1 MPKRVIVIG
10 GGITGLSAA
19 HRLAELNRDRDLDL
33 EILLLERSDR
43 TGGVISTVERDGFTI
58 EDGPDSFITSKPWG
72 LNLSS
77 RLGLDNELIETNRD
91 KRRTYVLLH
100 GRLVPLP
107 DGFIMLA
114 PTRII
119 PFLRTPLFSWRGK
132 MRMLMDLVIPRNP
145 PADESLASFVR
156 RRLGREALER
166 AAQPMIGGVYTAD
179 PEKLSLRAT
188 MPQFLEMEERYGS
201 VIKGMYQ
208 GYRKNRKRKKGVMP
222 DSGARYSLF
231 VSFKKGMKTL
241 VEALVREIP
250 EGSIKTGVA
259 VEGIK
264 EAYDG
269 WEVTTGDG
277 ILNAEGVI
285 VTTPAYITAGLLENA
300 AGGCAAL
307 LRKIEYASTAVV
319 ILAYRK
325 EQIEIELGGFGF
337 VVPRTERSSMIA
349 CSFSSE
355 KFPGRAPQGF
365 TVLRIFVG
373 GALDPDT
380 YKMEDPR
387 IIETVRKEIDS
398 LLGIKSDPVFTIM
411 KRYPG
416 AMPQY
421 HVGHRELVE
430 GIQREIKKLYGLEIA
445 GNAFGGVGIP
455 DCINSGERAAERV
468 LQSLYA
474 VHF

>member
-19 HRLAELNRDRDLDL
+19 HRLAELGSSRNLNLD
-33 EILLLERSDR
+33 ILLLEKSDR
-43 TGGVISTVERDGFTI
+43 VGGVISTIERDGFTI
-58 EDGPDSFITSKPWG
+58 EEGPDSFITSKPWG

-91 KRRTYVLLH
+91 KRRTFVLLH

-114 PTRII
+114 PARIM

-132 MRMLMDLVIPRNP
+132 LRMLMDLVIPKNP
-145 PADESLASFVR
+145 PGDESLASFVR
-156 RRLGREALER
+156 RRLGREALDR

-208 GYRKNRKRKKGVMP
+208 GYRKGNKGVMP

-241 VEALVREIP
+241 VEALVRKIP

-277 ILNAEGVI
+277 ILNAAGVI
-285 VTTPAYITAGLLENA
+285 ITTPAYITAGLLENA
-300 AGGCAAL
+300 AGESAAL

-325 EQIEIELGGFGF
+325 EDIETELGGFGF
-337 VVPRTERSSMIA
+337 VVPRTERSSIIA

-380 YKMEDPR
+380 YKMEDPS
-387 IIETVRKEIDS
+387 IIETVRKEIGP
-398 LLGIKSDPVFTIM
+398 LLGINSDPVFTII

-430 GIQREIKKLYGLEIA
+430 GIQREIKKLDGLEIA

-455 DCINSGERAAERV
+455 DCINSGERAAERL

-474 VHF
+474 VRF

>member
-19 HRLAELNRDRDLDL
+19 HRLTELSRDKILNL
-33 EILLLERSDR
+33 EILLLEKSDGV
-43 TGGVISTVERDGFTI
+43 GGVISTVERDGFTI
-58 EDGPDSFITSKPWG
+58 EEGPDSFITSKPWG

-114 PTRII
+114 PARIM
-119 PFLRTPLFSWRGK
+119 PFLRTPLFSWHGK
-132 MRMLMDLVIPRNP
+132 LRMLMDLVIPKNP
-145 PADESLASFVR
+145 PGDESLASFVR
-156 RRLGREALER
+156 RRLGREALDR

-208 GYRKNRKRKKGVMP
+208 GLRKRKKGVMP

-241 VEALVREIP
+241 VDAIVRKIP

-277 ILNAEGVI
+277 ILNAAGVI
-285 VTTPAYITAGLLENA
+285 ITTPAYITAGLLENA
-300 AGGCAAL
+300 AGESAAL
-307 LRKIEYASTAVV
+307 LRKIEYTSTAVV

-325 EQIEIELGGFGF
+325 EDIETELGGFGF

-355 KFPGRAPQGF
+355 KFPGRAPQSC

-373 GALDPDT
+373 GALDPET
-380 YKMEDPR
+380 YKMEDLR
-387 IIETVRKEIDS
+387 IIETVRKEIGS
-398 LLGIKSDPVFTIM
+398 LLGIKSDPVFTII

-430 GIQREIKKLYGLEIA
+430 GIQREIKKLDGLEIA

-455 DCINSGERAAERV
+455 DCINSGERAAERL

-474 VHF
+474 VQF

>member
-1 MPKRVIVIG
+1 M
-10 GGITGLSAA
+10 SAA
-19 HRLAELNRDRDLDL
+19 HRLAELGSGRNLDLD
-33 EILLLERSDR
+33 ILLLERSDR
-43 TGGVISTVERDGFTI
+43 LGGVISTSERDGFTI
-58 EDGPDSFITSKPWG
+58 EEGPDSFITSKPWG

-114 PTRII
+114 PARIM

-132 MRMLMDLVIPRNP
+132 MRMLMDLVIPKNP
-145 PADESLASFVR
+145 PGDESLASFVR

-166 AAQPMIGGVYTAD
+166 AAQPMVGGVYTAD

-208 GYRKNRKRKKGVMP
+208 GLRKRKKGVMP

-241 VEALVREIP
+241 VEALVKKIP

-264 EAYDG
+264 EGYDG
-269 WEVTTGDG
+269 WEVTTRDG
-277 ILNAEGVI
+277 ILNAAGVI

-300 AGGCAAL
+300 GGESAAL
-307 LRKIEYASTAVV
+307 LRKIEYASAAVV

-325 EQIEIELGGFGF
+325 EQVETELDGFGF

-355 KFPGRAPQGF
+355 KFPGRAPQGC

-380 YKMEDPR
+380 YNMEDPR
-387 IIETVRKEIDS
+387 IIETVRKEIGS
-398 LLGIKSDPVFTIM
+398 LLGIRSDPIFTII

-421 HVGHRELVE
+421 YVGHRELVE
-430 GIQREIKKLYGLEIA
+430 GIQREIKKLNGLEIA

-455 DCINSGERAAERV
+455 DCINSGERAAERL

>member
-19 HRLAELNRDRDLDL
+19 HRLTELSRDKNLNL
-33 EILLLERSDR
+33 KILLLEKSDR
-43 TGGVISTVERDGFTI
+43 VGGVISTVERDGFTI
-58 EDGPDSFITSKPWG
+58 EEGPDSFITSKPWG

-91 KRRTYVLLH
+91 KRRTFVLLH

-114 PTRII
+114 PARIM

-132 MRMLMDLVIPRNP
+132 LRMLMDLVIPKNP
-145 PADESLASFVR
+145 PGDESLASFVR
-156 RRLGREALER
+156 RRLGREALDR

-208 GYRKNRKRKKGVMP
+208 GYRKRKKGVMP

-241 VEALVREIP
+241 VEALVRKIP

-277 ILNAEGVI
+277 ILNAAGVI
-285 VTTPAYITAGLLENA
+285 ITTPAYITAGLLENA
-300 AGGCAAL
+300 AGESAAL

-325 EQIEIELGGFGF
+325 EDIETELGGFGF
-337 VVPRTERSSMIA
+337 VVPRTERSSIIA

-380 YKMEDPR
+380 YKMEDPS
-387 IIETVRKEIDS
+387 IIETVRKEIGS
-398 LLGIKSDPVFTIM
+398 LLGINSDPVFTII

-430 GIQREIKKLYGLEIA
+430 GIQREIKKLDGLEIA

-455 DCINSGERAAERV
+455 DCINSGERAAERL

-474 VHF
+474 VRF

>member
-19 HRLAELNRDRDLDL
+19 HRLAELGSSRNLDL
-33 EILLLERSDR
+33 EILLLEKSDR
-43 TGGVISTVERDGFTI
+43 VGGVISTVERDGFTI
-58 EDGPDSFITSKPWG
+58 EEGPDSFITSKPWG
-72 LNLSS
+72 INLAS
-77 RLGLDNELIETNRD
+77 RLGIENELIETSPDN
-91 KRRTYVLLH
+91 RRTFVLLNR
-100 GRLVPLP
+100 RLVPLP

-114 PTRII
+114 PTRIM

-132 MRMLMDLVIPRNP
+132 MRMLMDLVIPKNP
-145 PADESLASFVR
+145 PGDESLASFVR
-156 RRLGREALER
+156 RRLGTEALER
-166 AAQPMIGGVYTAD
+166 AAQPMVGGVYTAD
-179 PEKLSLRAT
+179 PERLSLRAT

-208 GYRKNRKRKKGVMP
+208 GYRKRKKGIMP

-241 VEALVREIP
+241 VEALVRKIP
-250 EGSIKTGVA
+250 EGSIKTGFA
-259 VEGIK
+259 VEGIR

-269 WEVTTGDG
+269 WEVETGGG
-277 ILNAEGVI
+277 ILNAAGVI
-285 VTTPAYITAGLLENA
+285 VTTPAYVTAGLLENA
-300 AGGCAAL
+300 AGECAAL
-307 LRKIEYASTAVV
+307 LRKVEYASAAVV

-325 EQIEIELGGFGF
+325 EDIETELGGFGF
-337 VVPRTERSSMIA
+337 VVPRIEKSNMIA

-355 KFPGRAPQGF
+355 KFTGRAPQGYA
-365 TVLRIFVG
+365 VLRIFVG
-373 GALDPDT
+373 GAVDPVT
-380 YKMEDPR
+380 YKMEDSH
-387 IIETVRKEIDS
+387 IIETVGKEIGS
-398 LLGIKSDPVFTIM
+398 LLGIGSDPVFTIL
-411 KRYPG
+411 KRHPG

-421 HVGHRELVE
+421 HVGHTELVE
-430 GIQREIKKLYGLEIA
+430 GIQREIKKLDGLETA

-468 LQSLYA
+468 LQSLFA

>member
-1 MPKRVIVIG
+1 MPKRVIIIG

-19 HRLAELNRDRDLDL
+19 HRLAELGNSRNLNLD
-33 EILLLERSDR
+33 IVLLEKSDR
-43 TGGVISTVERDGFTI
+43 VGGVISTVERDGFTI
-58 EDGPDSFITSKPWG
+58 EEGPDSFITSKPWG

-100 GRLVPLP
+100 GRLIPLP

-114 PTRII
+114 PARIM

-145 PADESLASFVR
+145 PDDESLASFVR
-156 RRLGREALER
+156 RRLGREALDR
-166 AAQPMIGGVYTAD
+166 AAQPMVGGVYTAD

-188 MPQFLEMEERYGS
+188 MPQFLEMEEMYGS

-208 GYRKNRKRKKGVMP
+208 GYRKRKKGVMP

-241 VEALVREIP
+241 VEALVRKIP

-259 VEGIK
+259 VEGIR

-277 ILNAEGVI
+277 ILNAAGVI

-325 EQIEIELGGFGF
+325 EDIETELGGFGF
-337 VVPRTERSSMIA
+337 VVPRIERSSMIA

-373 GALDPDT
+373 GAVDPVT
-380 YKMEDPR
+380 YKMEDPSM
-387 IIETVRKEIDS
+387 IETVQKEISS
-398 LLGIKSDPVFTIM
+398 LLGIKSNPVFTII
-411 KRYPG
+411 KRYPES
-416 AMPQY
+416 MPQY
-421 HVGHRELVE
+421 HVGHREFVE
-430 GIQREIKKLYGLEIA
+430 GIQREIKKLNGVEIA

-468 LQSLYA
+468 LQSLYT

>member
-1 MPKRVIVIG
+1 
-10 GGITGLSAA
+10 
-19 HRLAELNRDRDLDL
+19 
-33 EILLLERSDR
+33 
-43 TGGVISTVERDGFTI
+43 
-58 EDGPDSFITSKPWG
+58 
-72 LNLSS
+72 
-77 RLGLDNELIETNRD
+77 
-91 KRRTYVLLH
+91 
-100 GRLVPLP
+100 
-107 DGFIMLA
+107 
-114 PTRII
+114 
-119 PFLRTPLFSWRGK
+119 
-132 MRMLMDLVIPRNP
+132 
-145 PADESLASFVR
+145 
-156 RRLGREALER
+156 
-166 AAQPMIGGVYTAD
+166 
-179 PEKLSLRAT
+179 

-208 GYRKNRKRKKGVMP
+208 GLRKRKKGVMP

-231 VSFKKGMKTL
+231 VSFKKGMNTL
-241 VEALVREIP
+241 VEALVRKIP
-250 EGSIKTGVA
+250 EGSIKNGVT

-264 EAYDG
+264 EGYDG

-277 ILNAEGVI
+277 ILNAAGVI

-300 AGGCAAL
+300 AGECAAL
-307 LRKIEYASTAVV
+307 LRKVEYASAAVV

-325 EQIEIELGGFGF
+325 EDIETELGGFGF

-387 IIETVRKEIDS
+387 VIETVRKEIS
-398 LLGIKSDPVFTIM
+398 PLLGIKSDPVFTII

-430 GIQREIKKLYGLEIA
+430 GIQREIKKLDGLEIA

-468 LQSLYA
+468 LQSLYEG
-474 VHF
+474 HF

>member
-33 EILLLERSDR
+33 DILLLEKSDR
-43 TGGVISTVERDGFTI
+43 VGGVISTVERDGFTI
-58 EDGPDSFITSKPWG
+58 EEGPDSFITSKPWG
-72 LNLSS
+72 INLAN
-77 RLGLDNELIETNRD
+77 RLGLESELIETNRD

-107 DGFIMLA
+107 DGFFMLA
-114 PTRII
+114 PTRIM

-132 MRMLMDLVIPRNP
+132 LRMLMDLVIPKNP
-145 PADESLASFVR
+145 QGDESLASFVR

-166 AAQPMIGGVYTAD
+166 AAQPMISGVYTAD

-188 MPQFLEMEERYGS
+188 MPQFIEMEERYGS

-208 GYRKNRKRKKGVMP
+208 GYRKRRKGTMS

-231 VSFKKGMKTL
+231 VSFNKGMKTL
-241 VEALVREIP
+241 VEALLKKIP
-250 EGSIKTGVA
+250 EGSIKTGVT

-277 ILNAEGVI
+277 IMNAAGVI

-300 AGGCAAL
+300 AGECAAL

-319 ILAYRK
+319 IFAYRK
-325 EQIEIELGGFGF
+325 EQIETELDGFGF
-337 VVPRTERSSMIA
+337 VVPMIERSSMIA

-355 KFPGRAPQGF
+355 KFTGRAPQGY
-365 TVLRIFVG
+365 TALRAFVG
-373 GALDPDT
+373 GAVSPDT
-380 YKMEDPR
+380 YRMEDPR
-387 IIETVRKEIDS
+387 IIETVQKELSS
-398 LLGIKSDPVFTIM
+398 LLDIKSNPVFTLI
-411 KRYPG
+411 KRYPES
-416 AMPQY
+416 MPQY

-430 GIQREIKKLYGLEIA
+430 GIQREIKKMNGLEIA
-445 GNAFGGVGIP
+445 GNAYGGVGIP
-455 DCINSGERAAERV
+455 DCINSGERAAERL
-468 LQSLYA
+468 LQSLFTG
-474 VHF
+474 HF

>member
-43 TGGVISTVERDGFTI
+43 VGGVISTVERDGFII
-58 EDGPDSFITSKPWG
+58 EEGPDSFITSKPWG

-77 RLGLDNELIETNRD
+77 RLGLQCELIETSRD
-91 KRRTYVLLH
+91 KRRTFVLLH
-100 GRLVPLP
+100 GKLVPLP
-107 DGFIMLA
+107 EGFIMLA
-114 PTRII
+114 PARIM
-119 PFLRTPLFSWRGK
+119 PFLRTPLFSWHGK
-132 MRMLMDLVIPRNP
+132 MRMLMDLVIPKNP
-145 PADESLASFVR
+145 RIDESLASFVR

-166 AAQPMIGGVYTAD
+166 AAQPMISGVYTAD

-188 MPQFLEMEERYGS
+188 MPQFIEMEERYGS

-208 GYRKNRKRKKGVMP
+208 GYRKRRKGDMS
-222 DSGARYSLF
+222 DTGARYSLF
-231 VSFKKGMKTL
+231 LSFNKGMKTL
-241 VEALVREIP
+241 VEALVKAIP

-259 VEGIK
+259 VEGIQ

-269 WEVTTGDG
+269 WEVTTGG
-277 ILNAEGVI
+277 GVLSAAGVI
-285 VTTPAYITAGLLENA
+285 VTTPAHVAAGLLESA

-307 LRKIEYASTAVV
+307 LRKIEYASSAVL
-319 ILAYRK
+319 ISAYRS
-325 EQIEIELGGFGF
+325 EDIETELDGFGF
-337 VVPRTERSSMIA
+337 VVPATEKSSIIA

-355 KFPGRAPQGF
+355 KFTGRAPMGR
-365 TVLRIFVG
+365 TVLRAFVG
-373 GALDPDT
+373 GALNPDICR
-380 YKMEDPR
+380 MEDSR
-387 IIETVRKEIDS
+387 IIETVRKELGRI
-398 LLGIKSDPVFTIM
+398 LGIRSSPVFTII

-421 HVGHRELVE
+421 HVGHGELVD
-430 GIQREIKKLYGLEIA
+430 GIQREIRKLKGVEIA
-445 GNAFGGVGIP
+445 GNAYGGVGIP
-455 DCINSGERAAERV
+455 DCINSGERAAERL

-474 VHF
+474 AQF